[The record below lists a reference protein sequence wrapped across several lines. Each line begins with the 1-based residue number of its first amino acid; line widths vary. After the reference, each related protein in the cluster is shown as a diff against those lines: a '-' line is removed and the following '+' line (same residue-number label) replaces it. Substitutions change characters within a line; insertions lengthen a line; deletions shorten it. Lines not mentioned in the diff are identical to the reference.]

1 MIRLLLPVLVAAIA
15 FTPVEAGQTLRE
27 RLAQRMA
34 QRMEGRS
41 QERPRPARSTSL
53 MGPIRSS
60 ISISGVPKGRTRP
73 W

>member
-34 QRMEGRS
+34 QTPCFAPSDKWM
-41 QERPRPARSTSL
+41 PH
-53 MGPIRSS
+53 IRS
-60 ISISGVPKGRTRP
+60 
-73 W
+73 